1 MLDYNEDDDDDD
13 DDDDGERT
21 IIDMYT
27 IIPCFRIQVIL
38 LSNCIDIYVNV
49 IFWLERKETKKK
61 KKKK

>member
-27 IIPCFRIQVIL
+27 IIPCFRI
-38 LSNCIDIYVNV
+38 
-49 IFWLERKETKKK
+49 
-61 KKKK
+61 

>member
-49 IFWLERKETKKK
+49 IF
-61 KKKK
+61 